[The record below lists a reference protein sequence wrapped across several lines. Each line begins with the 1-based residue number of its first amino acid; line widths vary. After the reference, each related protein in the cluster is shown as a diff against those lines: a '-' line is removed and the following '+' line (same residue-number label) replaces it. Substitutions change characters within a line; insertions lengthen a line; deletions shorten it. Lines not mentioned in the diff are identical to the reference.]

1 MSEKVFIT
9 LFNPVQAHQSITQTW
24 MDYIKPFLVAG
35 HRLTLEVK
43 QQTRTPPQNS
53 LMWQLLTD
61 ISKQVDWY
69 GNKLTPEEWKTVLSA
84 SLNRQK
90 VVPGIDGGFVVLGL
104 RTSKMTIAQMT
115 EMIELC
121 YAFGTQQGVKFDES
135 QESNCSI
142 G

>member
-1 MSEKVFIT
+1 MSEKVSIT

-43 QQTRTPPQNS
+43 KQTRTNEQNA

-61 ISKQVDWY
+61 ISKQVNWY
-69 GNKLTPEEWKTVLSA
+69 GNKLTPEEWKDVLSA
-84 SLNRQK
+84 SLRKQRA
-90 VVPGIDGGFVVLGL
+90 VPGIDGGFVVLGL
-104 RTSKMTIAQMT
+104 RTSKMTIAQMA

-121 YAFGTQQGVKFDES
+121 YAFGSQQGVKFDET
-135 QESNCSI
+135 QKSN
-142 G
+142 

>member
-1 MSEKVFIT
+1 MSEKVSIT

-43 QQTRTPPQNS
+43 QQTRSNEQNA

-69 GNKLTPEEWKTVLSA
+69 GNKLTPEEWKDVLSA
-84 SLNRQK
+84 SLRKQK
-90 VVPGIDGGFVVLGL
+90 TVPGIDGGFVVLGL

-121 YAFGTQQGVKFDES
+121 YAFGSQQGVKFNET
-135 QESNCSI
+135 QEGC
-142 G
+142 